1 MVTFP
6 GVELLE
12 VLMIYIQLQ
21 SDQDAK
27 GFLLLAKSGFPV
39 VCLPENTYVVR
50 DEHRKLLK
58 RKRIRF
64 KQLEKGKIR
73 MPNPALA
80 I

>member
-1 MVTFP
+1 
-6 GVELLE
+6 
-12 VLMIYIQLQ
+12 MIYIQLQ
-21 SDQDAK
+21 SDQDAR

-39 VCLPENTYVVR
+39 VCLPENTYGVR
-50 DEHRKLLK
+50 DEQLKLLK

-64 KQLEKGKIR
+64 KELEPNKIR